1 MTTKTN
7 KNFYAMLSRM
17 KYINR
22 WGLMRNTISENIA
35 EHSLDVSIIAHALSV
50 IGNTYF
56 GKKYD
61 PERVA
66 VLALYHD
73 ASEIITGDMPTP
85 VKYFSKEIKDAYK
98 NVEGVALEE
107 LLDSIPTEMRG
118 YYESILVKDPCEKEL
133 WALVKAADKL
143 SALIK
148 CVEEKEMGNLD
159 FVGAQISTL
168 NKIRE
173 MKMEEADY
181 FVENFIPAYS
191 LTLDEQA
198 RQGNQA
204 E

>member
-1 MTTKTN
+1 
-7 KNFYAMLSRM
+7 MLSRM

-85 VKYFSKEIKDAYK
+85 VKYFSEEIKDAYK
-98 NVEGVALEE
+98 NVEGVAIEE

-118 YYESILVKDPCEKEL
+118 YYESILVKAPHEKEL

-159 FVGAQISTL
+159 FVSAQISTL
-168 NKIRE
+168 DKIRE